1 MATLHIL
8 RNLDAGL
15 CLETLD
21 PDAGDRVLLIQDG
34 VLGRGPFP
42 CEAAACQDDLT
53 ARSVHSPFPAVSYD
67 QIRDL
72 MLAHE
77 RVVMW

>member
-15 CLETLD
+15 CLDAME
-21 PDAGDRVLLIQDG
+21 PQAGDRLLLVQDG
-34 VLGRGPFP
+34 VLASGPFP
-42 CEAAACQDDLT
+42 CETHVCRRDVAARGVST
-53 ARSVHSPFPAVSYD
+53 PFPALTYD
-67 QIRDL
+67 GIRDL

-77 RVVMW
+77 RVVLW